1 MLTLAWNIADSV
13 VEHLV
18 TDDREMEA
26 ESSDVENYADNTAS
40 SDSMWYL
47 FVLGIIACIAAVKL
61 CV

>member
-1 MLTLAWNIADSV
+1 M
-13 VEHLV
+13 EHLV